1 MQLIGCASQLVTLDM
16 YDCGLSMAKTIPLA
30 EIYDKNINF
39 LIGAGA
45 SYGLLPTLELDLKD
59 ADGNWQSIET
69 LATKFEADDEDDNLA
84 LLFMH
89 YYKKC
94 IEPAIL
100 FKLEEAKAIPAQ
112 NLVVDNYKIF
122 LETLLEVLQRKTDN
136 KRCNVFT
143 TNYDGCFVHVAD
155 DILRSGHINFV
166 INDGASGFQ
175 KRYIR
180 AKNYNNYTY
189 QSGAFERHQVDI
201 PQINLIHV
209 HGSVYWSK
217 EGESIRVN
225 YDFEANQKSCLDGD
239 GFNELEAFSTILED
253 ETKTPADLPVP
264 NVDITFSEAN
274 RLEFWEGYNKLP
286 IVNPTKWKF
295 HETVFEEHYYQMLRL
310 LSYELERPDTVFI
323 TFGFSFADEHILNL
337 VKRSLSNPHLQLFV
351 CCFNETERKK
361 MEECFKINRNV
372 TLIEVGKNLDF
383 STFNSEVFSLT
394 PPATSVA

>member
-1 MQLIGCASQLVTLDM
+1 MTNTIK
-16 YDCGLSMAKTIPLA
+16 LS

-45 SYGLLPTLELDLKD
+45 SYGLFPTLELGLKS

-69 LATKFEADDEDDNLA
+69 LATQFESEGEDDNSA

-94 IEPAIL
+94 IEPAIA
-100 FKLEEAKAIPAQ
+100 FKLEDAKANPDQ
-112 NLVVDNYKIF
+112 KLVVDNYRVF
-122 LETLLEVLQRKTDN
+122 LETLLAVLQKKTDN

-155 DILRSGHINFV
+155 EILQSGHIDFV

-189 QSGAFERHQVDI
+189 QSGVFERHHIDI

-209 HGSVYWSK
+209 HGSVYWTK
-217 EGESIRVN
+217 ENESIRVN
-225 YDFEANQKSCLDGD
+225 YDYDANQKRCLSGK
-239 GFNELEAFSTILED
+239 GFDDLDKFSVILED
-253 ETKTPADLPVP
+253 AAKTTDDLPVP
-264 NVDITFSEAN
+264 GVGIVFKDADRIS
-274 RLEFWEGYNKLP
+274 FWEDYNQLP

-295 HETVFEEHYYQMLRL
+295 HETVFEEQYYQMLRL
-310 LSYELERPDTVFI
+310 LSYELEKPNSVFI

-337 VKRSLSNPHLQLFV
+337 IKRSLSNPSLQLFV
-351 CCFNETERKK
+351 CCFNKK
-361 MEECFKINRNV
+361 EHDKMKECFKVNRNV
-372 TLIEVGKNLDF
+372 TLIEVGKDLDF
-383 STFNSEVFSLT
+383 STFNNDVFT
-394 PPATSVA
+394 FDPPSSSAPKISTL